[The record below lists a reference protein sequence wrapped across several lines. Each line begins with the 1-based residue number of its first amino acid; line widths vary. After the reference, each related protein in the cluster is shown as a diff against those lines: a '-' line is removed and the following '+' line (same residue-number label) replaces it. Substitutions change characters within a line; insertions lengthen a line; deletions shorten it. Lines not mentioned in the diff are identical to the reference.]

1 MPAAKKETEDMK
13 RSAIVL
19 ALFAIL
25 ALVPCAQSLAQA
37 PAAPAVAPAPAPAS
51 DADFLATLSNGQDA
65 APGVESLPAGP
76 ISLSTLCHS
85 NADCPTG
92 QLCCYPCGIP
102 DCHNICM
109 APVNKRCPM
118 FV

>member
-1 MPAAKKETEDMK
+1 MPAAEKETKDMK
-13 RSAIVL
+13 RSAIGL

-25 ALVPCAQSLAQA
+25 ALVPCAQCLAQA
-37 PAAPAVAPAPAPAS
+37 PSAPAAPAPAS
-51 DADFLATLSNGQDA
+51 DADFLATLASGQGDA
-65 APGVESLPAGP
+65 TPGAESLPTGP
-76 ISLSTLCHS
+76 RFLTTLCNS

-109 APVNKRCPM
+109 APVNKRCPN

>member
-1 MPAAKKETEDMK
+1 MANMK
-13 RSAIVL
+13 RSAIALV
-19 ALFAIL
+19 LFAL
-25 ALVPCAQSLAQA
+25 AAWSPCFAQTPAQTPSA
-37 PAAPAVAPAPAPAS
+37 PTVAPAPAPAPANV
-51 DADFLATLSNGQDA
+51 ADFLATLSGT
-65 APGVESLPAGP
+65 ESGP
-76 ISLSTLCHS
+76 RFLTTLCNS

-109 APVNKRCPM
+109 DPVNKRCPM